1 MTTSRNICDNV
12 IIWHAKL
19 EHIGQERM
27 NRLARENLVGQFTK
41 IDMSTCEYYLAGKT
55 TRKPFGKGPRTEIP
69 LQFIHSDIC
78 GPISVRARHG
88 ALYFITFIDEL
99 TRYDHVYLISHNSK
113 VLDCFR
119 RYINL
124 VENQLDK
131 RIETLRTDWGRE
143 YLLEQFKDLRDE
155 KGIGTQ

>member
-41 IDMSTCEYYLAGKT
+41 IDMPTCEYCLASKT
-55 TRKPFGKGPRTEIP
+55 TRKLFEKEMRAEIP
-69 LQFIHSDIC
+69 LQLIHSDIY
-78 GPISVRARHG
+78 GPMSVRARYDT
-88 ALYFITFIDEL
+88 LYFITFIDEFSH
-99 TRYDHVYLISHNSK
+99 YAHVYLISHKSK

-119 RYINL
+119 CYINL
-124 VENQLDK
+124 AENRLDTK
-131 RIETLRTDWGRE
+131 IKT
-143 YLLEQFKDLRDE
+143 
-155 KGIGTQ
+155 

>member
-1 MTTSRNICDNV
+1 M
-12 IIWHAKL
+12 
-19 EHIGQERM
+19 
-27 NRLARENLVGQFTK
+27 
-41 IDMSTCEYYLAGKT
+41 
-55 TRKPFGKGPRTEIP
+55 
-69 LQFIHSDIC
+69 QFIHSDIC